1 MALKNIKIAL
11 LSSLLLAN
19 FLIYTPVLA
28 ASAPLPVYNPGVDS
42 QIKQYL
48 CAPPADGA
56 DVSGNSSLFT
66 CINQLYKFAI
76 VVAAVVGVFF
86 IVIAGYLYMSSGG
99 SDESVKTAK
108 DMLTS
113 TIASLVILMAGY
125 ILLKAINP
133 DLIQF
138 HPISPPGVTLPA
150 DAGLIPGGGG
160 TGGGT
165 GGGGSGGGTCQ
176 EAKDGV
182 ATSAALAQTCFGS
195 NASKASMIANKET
208 GGNSTLGSGT
218 DICQDQNGNKIPYTG
233 KYSSYAQS
241 KGYLSVSWGLF
252 QINISANP
260 LVTADGKPLNC
271 PSAFT
276 NRFTGSQKK
285 CAVTDMPLYEECIG
299 AAVDANTNIANA
311 CKLSNNGQN
320 WKPWANECGY

>member
-1 MALKNIKIAL
+1 LPKCNSDSLKYLTKFMALKNIKIAL

-99 SDESVKTAK
+99 NDESVKTAK

-165 GGGGSGGGTCQ
+165 GGGGSGGLSEQDARTALANKGIKVNANPPQTTLAGMKQGTINTVINLSQSCGSKCGQIIVTGGTEQGHSESGTCTHSSGN
-176 EAKDGV
+176 KVD
-182 ATSAALAQTCFGS
+182 LAV
-195 NASKASMIANKET
+195 
-208 GGNSTLGSGT
+208 GSGIDSFIT
-218 DICQDQNGNKIPYTG
+218 TSYTYIGVRSGDDAKQYKDSSGIVYARETSPAHWDI
-233 KYSSYAQS
+233 
-241 KGYLSVSWGLF
+241 SVCS
-252 QINISANP
+252 
-260 LVTADGKPLNC
+260 
-271 PSAFT
+271 
-276 NRFTGSQKK
+276 GS
-285 CAVTDMPLYEECIG
+285 
-299 AAVDANTNIANA
+299 
-311 CKLSNNGQN
+311 
-320 WKPWANECGY
+320 